1 MAEDATNGMM
11 GQDELPE
18 QVADAVDDGGA
29 TGAVTPVGEDDAD
42 KDASAVPDPD
52 AVPDPAAAKAAPDP
66 DAVPAAPAA
75 DADVDGDSSP
85 RKFRMR
91 LARGRKSLAR
101 RIFVSLAAVSAIAA
115 VAVLVI
121 ATLVYQKSGVRDAGR
136 MLETECALVKTSMRG
151 TQSDIIHLTNL
162 DLGEARVTVVS
173 PDGTVLYDNQN
184 SIDSMP
190 NHADRPEIA
199 GTLET
204 GKGSAER
211 DSATS
216 GRVEIYRAVRL
227 DNGNVLRLAV
237 DRDGIK
243 AALGHD
249 VLLAVAVVTAVVLVC
264 WAVSRLIVD
273 RLVEPI
279 LDIDPS
285 NPDPEGS
292 YVELEPLVE
301 RIDEQMGEL
310 RGADLMRREFTSNVT
325 HELKTPLSTISG
337 AAELIRDGIAK
348 PEDVPE
354 FAGRIVDEAHHMT
367 DLVNDILT
375 LSKLDES
382 ERAGDTS
389 LLGKAEPVDIA
400 HALREVGN
408 RLAPAAEA
416 AGVRLT
422 CSGDSV
428 IVRGIPSLLDELAYN
443 LCDNAIRYNRAG
455 GTVDARIDVVD
466 GCPRLVVADTGLG
479 IPEAAQ
485 AKVFERFYRVDA
497 SRSRE
502 RGGTGLGLAIVKHA
516 AAYHGAKL
524 ALESKEGV
532 GTTVTV
538 TFPESSLVEALG

>member
-18 QVADAVDDGGA
+18 QAADAVDDGGA
-29 TGAVTPVGEDDAD
+29 TGAVTPTGEDDVD
-42 KDASAVPDPD
+42 KDAPAVPVL
-52 AVPDPAAAKAAPDP
+52 ATTPAPVAAKAAPAP
-66 DAVPAAPAA
+66 DAAPATPVA
-75 DADVDGDSSP
+75 DADADGGSSS
-85 RKFRMR
+85 RRVRAF
-91 LARGRKSLAR
+91 LSRGRKSLAR
-101 RIFVSLAAVSAIAA
+101 RIFISLAVVSAIAA

-121 ATLVYQKSGVRDAGR
+121 ASLVYQKSGVRDAGR

-173 PDGTVLYDNQN
+173 PDGTVLYDSQN
-184 SIDSMP
+184 SVDSMP

-199 GTLET
+199 GALET

-237 DRDGIK
+237 DRDGIR

-285 NPDPEGS
+285 NPDLEGS

-301 RIDEQMGEL
+301 RIGEQMGEL

-382 ERAGDTS
+382 ERVGDTS

-408 RLAPAAEA
+408 RLAPVADA

-422 CSGDSV
+422 CSGDPV
-428 IVRGIPSLLDELAYN
+428 IVRGIPSLLDELVYN
-443 LCDNAIRYNRAG
+443 LCDNAIRYNHAG
-455 GTVDARIDVVD
+455 GTVDAHIDVVD

-524 ALESKEGV
+524 TLESKEGV

>member
-1 MAEDATNGMM
+1 
-11 GQDELPE
+11 
-18 QVADAVDDGGA
+18 
-29 TGAVTPVGEDDAD
+29 
-42 KDASAVPDPD
+42 
-52 AVPDPAAAKAAPDP
+52 
-66 DAVPAAPAA
+66 
-75 DADVDGDSSP
+75 
-85 RKFRMR
+85 
-91 LARGRKSLAR
+91 
-101 RIFVSLAAVSAIAA
+101 
-115 VAVLVI
+115 
-121 ATLVYQKSGVRDAGR
+121 
-136 MLETECALVKTSMRG
+136 
-151 TQSDIIHLTNL
+151 
-162 DLGEARVTVVS
+162 
-173 PDGTVLYDNQN
+173 
-184 SIDSMP
+184 MP
-190 NHADRPEIA
+190 SCI
-199 GTLET
+199 
-204 GKGSAER
+204 
-211 DSATS
+211 
-216 GRVEIYRAVRL
+216 
-227 DNGNVLRLAV
+227 
-237 DRDGIK
+237 
-243 AALGHD
+243 
-249 VLLAVAVVTAVVLVC
+249 
-264 WAVSRLIVD
+264 
-273 RLVEPI
+273 
-279 LDIDPS
+279 
-285 NPDPEGS
+285 
-292 YVELEPLVE
+292 E

-408 RLAPAAEA
+408 RLAPVAEA
-416 AGVRLT
+416 ADVRLT
-422 CSGDSV
+422 CSGDPV

>member
-1 MAEDATNGMM
+1 MAEDATNGMT
-11 GQDELPE
+11 GQGELPE
-18 QVADAVDDGGA
+18 QVTDAVDGGA
-29 TGAVTPVGEDDAD
+29 
-42 KDASAVPDPD
+42 
-52 AVPDPAAAKAAPDP
+52 
-66 DAVPAAPAA
+66 
-75 DADVDGDSSP
+75 SP
-85 RKFRMR
+85 RRFRTR

-115 VAVLVI
+115 VAVLVF
-121 ATLVYQKSGVRDAGR
+121 ASLVYQKSGVRDAGR

-151 TQSDIIHLTNL
+151 TESDIIRLINL
-162 DLGEARVTVVS
+162 DLGEARVTVVGL
-173 PDGTVLYDNQN
+173 DGTVLYDNQN
-184 SIDSMP
+184 SVGDMP
-190 NHADRPEIA
+190 NHGDRPEIA
-199 GTLET
+199 EALET

-216 GRVEIYRAVRL
+216 GKVEIYRAVRL

-249 VLLAVAVVTAVVLVC
+249 VLLAVAVVTAVVLV
-264 WAVSRLIVD
+264 SRLVVD

-279 LDIDPS
+279 LDIDPA
-285 NPDPEGS
+285 NPDPEDS

-400 HALREVGN
+400 HALREVGH
-408 RLAPAAEA
+408 RLAPVADAAD
-416 AGVRLT
+416 VRLT
-422 CSGDSV
+422 CVGDPV

-443 LCDNAIRYNRAG
+443 LCDNAIRYNRPG

-538 TFPESSLVEALG
+538 TFPESSLVRIPD

>member
-29 TGAVTPVGEDDAD
+29 TGAVTPVGEDDVD
-42 KDASAVPDPD
+42 KDAPA
-52 AVPDPAAAKAAPDP
+52 PAAAKAAPDL
-66 DAVPAAPAA
+66 DAVPAAPVA
-75 DADVDGDSSP
+75 DADVDGGSSP
-85 RKFRMR
+85 WRFRTR

-101 RIFVSLAAVSAIAA
+101 RIFISLAAVSAIAA

-121 ATLVYQKSGVRDAGR
+121 ATLVYQKSGVSDAGR

-184 SIDSMP
+184 SVDSMP

-199 GTLET
+199 GALET

-216 GRVEIYRAVRL
+216 GKVEIYRAVRL

-348 PEDVPE
+348 LEDVPE

-408 RLAPAAEA
+408 RLAPVADA

-443 LCDNAIRYNRAG
+443 LCDNAIRYNHAG

>member
-29 TGAVTPVGEDDAD
+29 TGAVTPSGEGGADRDALT
-42 KDASAVPDPD
+42 VPVAD
-52 AVPDPAAAKAAPDP
+52 AV
-66 DAVPAAPAA
+66 PAA
-75 DADVDGDSSP
+75 DADVDGGATP
-85 RKFRMR
+85 RRVR
-91 LARGRKSLAR
+91 ALLCCGRKSLAR

-121 ATLVYQKSGVRDAGR
+121 ASLVYQKSGVRDAGR

-184 SIDSMP
+184 SVDSMP

-199 GTLET
+199 GALET

-237 DRDGIK
+237 ARDGIR

-400 HALREVGN
+400 HALREVGH
-408 RLAPAAEA
+408 RLAPVADA

-422 CSGDSV
+422 CSGDPV
-428 IVRGIPSLLDELAYN
+428 VVRGIPSLLDELVYN
-443 LCDNAIRYNRAG
+443 LCDNAVRYNHAG
-455 GTVDARIDVVD
+455 GTVDAHIDVVD

-524 ALESKEGV
+524 TLESKEGV

>member
-1 MAEDATNGMM
+1 MAEDATNGMTD
-11 GQDELPE
+11 QDELPE
-18 QVADAVDDGGA
+18 QVTDAVDGA
-29 TGAVTPVGEDDAD
+29 GAAPVGEDAED
-42 KDASAVPDPD
+42 KDA
-52 AVPDPAAAKAAPDP
+52 PAAAA
-66 DAVPAAPAA
+66 
-75 DADVDGDSSP
+75 GSEGGSSP
-85 RKFRMR
+85 RR
-91 LARGRKSLAR
+91 LRTRVARGRKSLAR

-115 VAVLVI
+115 VAVLVFASLI
-121 ATLVYQKSGVRDAGR
+121 YQKSGVRDAGR

-151 TQSDIIHLTNL
+151 TESDIIRLINL

-184 SIDSMP
+184 SVSDMP

-199 GTLET
+199 GALET
-204 GKGSAER
+204 GMGSAER

-264 WAVSRLIVD
+264 WAVSRLVVD

-279 LDIDPS
+279 LDIDPA
-285 NPDPEGS
+285 NPDPEDS

-348 PEDVPE
+348 SEDVPE

-400 HALREVGN
+400 HALREVGH
-408 RLAPAAEA
+408 RLAPVADAAD
-416 AGVRLT
+416 VRLT
-422 CSGDSV
+422 CAGDPV

-466 GCPRLVVADTGLG
+466 GCPRLTVADTGLG

-485 AKVFERFYRVDA
+485 AKVFERFYRVDT

-538 TFPESSLVEALG
+538 TFPESSLVRIPD

>member
-29 TGAVTPVGEDDAD
+29 TGAVTPTGEDDVD
-42 KDASAVPDPD
+42 KDAPVVPVAD
-52 AVPDPAAAKAAPDP
+52 AVPAPAAAKAAPDP
-66 DAVPAAPAA
+66 DAVSATPAA

-85 RKFRMR
+85 RKFRTR

-115 VAVLVI
+115 VAVLII
-121 ATLVYQKSGVRDAGR
+121 ASLIYQKSGVRDAGR

-184 SIDSMP
+184 SVDSMP

-199 GTLET
+199 GALET

-216 GRVEIYRAVRL
+216 GKVEIYRAVRL

-422 CSGDSV
+422 CSGDPV
-428 IVRGIPSLLDELAYN
+428 IVRGIPSLLDERAYN
-443 LCDNAIRYNRAG
+443 QCDNASRYNHAG

-516 AAYHGAKL
+516 AAYHGANL

>member
-29 TGAVTPVGEDDAD
+29 TGAVTPSGEGGADRDALT
-42 KDASAVPDPD
+42 VPVL
-52 AVPDPAAAKAAPDP
+52 ATTPAPVAAKAAPDP
-66 DAVPAAPAA
+66 DAAPAA
-75 DADVDGDSSP
+75 DADADGGSSS
-85 RKFRMR
+85 RRVRAR
-91 LARGRKSLAR
+91 LSRGRKSLAR
-101 RIFVSLAAVSAIAA
+101 RIFISLAAVSAIAA

-121 ATLVYQKSGVRDAGR
+121 ASLVYQKSGVRDAGR

-151 TQSDIIHLTNL
+151 TESDIIRLINL

-184 SIDSMP
+184 SVGDMP

-199 GTLET
+199 GALET

-249 VLLAVAVVTAVVLVC
+249 VLLSVAVVTAVVLVC

-285 NPDPEGS
+285 DPDPEGS
-292 YVELEPLVE
+292 YVELEPLVD

-337 AAELIRDGIAK
+337 AAELIRDGIAR

-389 LLGKAEPVDIA
+389 LLGKAEPVDVA

-408 RLAPAAEA
+408 RLAPVADA

-422 CSGDSV
+422 CGGDPV

-455 GTVDARIDVVD
+455 GTVDAHIDVVD

-485 AKVFERFYRVDA
+485 PKVFERFYRVDA